1 MPFRWIPS
9 MSRTY
14 VVVVVV
20 VVVFSGWWFSH
31 ALDNDDAATRA

>member
-14 VVVVVV
+14 VVVVV